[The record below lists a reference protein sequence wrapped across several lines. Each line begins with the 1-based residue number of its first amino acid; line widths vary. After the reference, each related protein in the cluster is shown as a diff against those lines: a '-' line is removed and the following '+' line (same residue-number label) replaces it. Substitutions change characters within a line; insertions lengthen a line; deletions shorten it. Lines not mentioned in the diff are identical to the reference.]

1 MTNTTNPLVAALEN
15 VAAQA
20 AIVTDWTAELDAAEA
35 AQRDA
40 MADRPKTPAESQDV
54 AQRRVAARERVTV
67 ARDALDTAKA
77 CELGARRAAV
87 AAEADSMAGTIRDA
101 QKAVEAFRTRLVELL
116 KPLQEHTGQQD
127 WGTGKTV
134 HHHVLGTVREAAPTS
149 PRERELVARVRT
161 LEETQA
167 VLRRAASG
175 EALDVPVADLP
186 ASLQADGVCPD
197 PRALDAAQD
206 ALDRQADAD
215 AWASTVAGWQAE
227 ADAAAQALGI
237 AAPDVLTTEG
247 EHAWAQVNAQEW
259 RDRANAASDVG
270 QAPPAQF
277 DVLARLCGPY
287 AAERAVTQWRTQNA
301 APEAATADAVA

>member
-1 MTNTTNPLVAALEN
+1 MTKTLTQALEQ
-15 VAAQA
+15 VAHA
-20 AIVTDWTAELDAAEA
+20 ASVTSEWRAELDAAEA

-67 ARDALDTAKA
+67 ARDAVETAKA
-77 CELGARRAAV
+77 SELAARRAAV
-87 AAEADSMAGTIRDA
+87 GAEADSLDTKIRDA
-101 QKAVEAFRTRLVELL
+101 HKAVEAFRTRLVELL

-186 ASLQADGVCPD
+186 ASLQAGGILPD
-197 PRALDAAQD
+197 PRAAADAQD

-215 AWASTVAGWQAE
+215 AWAATVAAWQAE
-227 ADAAAQALGI
+227 ADAAAKVLGVE
-237 AAPDVLTTEG
+237 APDVLAVLSDHEF
-247 EHAWAQVNAQEW
+247 AQ
-259 RDRANAASDVG
+259 ANADGWLVRLRGVLDVPV
-270 QAPPAQF
+270 AP
-277 DVLARLCGPY
+277 DVADALRTIGGLCGS
-287 AAERAVTQWRTQNA
+287 AAMDRLGRAWVDAEAFAPGPQA
-301 APEAATADAVA
+301 A